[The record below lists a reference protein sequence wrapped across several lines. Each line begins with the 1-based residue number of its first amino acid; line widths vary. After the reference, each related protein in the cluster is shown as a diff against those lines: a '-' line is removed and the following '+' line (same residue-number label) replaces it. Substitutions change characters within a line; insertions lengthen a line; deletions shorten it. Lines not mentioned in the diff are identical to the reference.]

1 MKICLYLPLFSDD
14 HQGNCWRYTLHTRL
28 GYRTSFPTTKC
39 GCSQQRVLSHSLSE
53 FSFVACILFFIFGFA
68 LILFFLGL
76 MCVLQLVVE
85 VVGSR
90 SIQCVCYLPIIMK
103 KMSRIDAYIYK
114 KNLGLLD
121 LLFWLLL
128 LSLPLWLFDYAYAI
142 SIQRSIIKGFSLILF
157 P

>member
-1 MKICLYLPLFSDD
+1 
-14 HQGNCWRYTLHTRL
+14 
-28 GYRTSFPTTKC
+28 
-39 GCSQQRVLSHSLSE
+39 
-53 FSFVACILFFIFGFA
+53 VACILFFIFGFA

-121 LLFWLLL
+121 LLF
-128 LSLPLWLFDYAYAI
+128 
-142 SIQRSIIKGFSLILF
+142 
-157 P
+157 